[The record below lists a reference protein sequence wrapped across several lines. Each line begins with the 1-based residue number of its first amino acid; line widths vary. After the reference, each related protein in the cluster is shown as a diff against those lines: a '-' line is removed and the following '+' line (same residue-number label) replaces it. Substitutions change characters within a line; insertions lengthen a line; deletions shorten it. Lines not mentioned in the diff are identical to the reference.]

1 MSTVLSDF
9 EANWEQPLTRALVA
23 LRKPNSTKGGMW
35 SQHPSAGAGKSAK
48 AGKLAKDRQD
58 SQSQ

>member
-9 EANWEQPLTRALVA
+9 EANWEAPLTRALVA

-35 SQHPSAGAGKSAK
+35 RPSAGAGKSAK